1 MPSPDVP
8 TPRWCVLG
16 TIPGGRVSLVWLS
29 LDGAELGRD
38 DVERAQLPELV
49 TRLEAE
55 TAGLRWVFSDAPH
68 WYPRLVA
75 AGITLSRCHDLR
87 LCHAV
92 LRDAASVT
100 ERAELAADTRWDA
113 GPSDIA
119 GPELVTALFDYD
131 AGPSAHTVPHDLDS
145 ALDEFRR
152 QRAAV
157 ASSSR
162 PGALHLLL
170 AAESA
175 GALAAVEMSAAGTPW
190 DVVEHQRILT
200 EALGPRPAAGH
211 KPAKMLELAEQ
222 VRAALNAPQL
232 SIDSPTQ
239 LLRALHRAGLSVDS
253 TSKWELE
260 EQEHPV
266 IEPLLEYKKLARLL
280 SANGWAWLDEWVRE
294 GRYHPVYVPGGV
306 VTGRWAAAGGGA
318 LQLPRLLRPAL
329 RSDPGWVLVS
339 ADVAQ
344 LEPRVLAAMA
354 GDRAMAQAGWR
365 RDLYAG
371 IVEQNIVATRQE
383 AKIGMLGALYGGT
396 TGVSGTV
403 VPQLRKVFPAA
414 MRVVD
419 EAARTGENGGI
430 VSTWW
435 GRSSPAPSPG
445 WRRLHDRASDIEA
458 SPSDERA
465 ARNAARTQ
473 GRFTRNFVVQ
483 GTAAEWALS
492 WIADLRLRL
501 ARLDPVTDGPRAT
514 ASGLAFQNRPHLV
527 FFLHD
532 EVIVHTPEALAE
544 EAAEAVRDAA
554 VAAGRLLFGGAPVDF
569 PLDVQIAERAVKE

>member
-16 TIPGGRVSLVWLS
+16 TGEQGRISVVTLAATGEEIDRHDVDRGQLS
-29 LDGAELGRD
+29 
-38 DVERAQLPELV
+38 ERVA
-49 TRLEAE
+49 RIEAE
-55 TAGLRWVFSDAPH
+55 TEGLRWVWSDAPH
-68 WYPRLVA
+68 WYPQLVA
-75 AGITLSRCHDLR
+75 AGVTVTRCHDLR
-87 LCHAV
+87 LAHAI
-92 LRDAASVT
+92 LRDSTTVR
-100 ERAELAADTRWDA
+100 ERADLIADTRWDA
-113 GPSDIA
+113 GPSIVAETEPDS
-119 GPELVTALFDYD
+119 VLFDYD
-131 AGPSAHTVPHDLDS
+131 AGPSDTAVPHDLGA
-145 ALDEFRR
+145 ALEEFHR
-152 QRAAV
+152 QRTAL
-157 ASSSR
+157 ASSTH
-162 PGALHLLL
+162 PGALQLLL

-175 GALAAVEMSAAGTPW
+175 GALAAVEMGAAGTPW
-190 DVVEHQRILT
+190 DVAEHQRILT
-200 EALGPRPAAGH
+200 EALGPRPQPGH
-211 KPAKMLELAEQ
+211 KPSRMVELAEQ
-222 VRAALNAPQL
+222 VREALNAPQL
-232 SIDSPTQ
+232 SIDSHTQ
-239 LLRALHRAGLSVDS
+239 LLRALHRAGISVDS

-260 EQEHPV
+260 EQDHPV

-280 SANGWAWLDEWVRE
+280 SANGWTWLDEWVRA

-329 RSDPGWVLVS
+329 RADPGWLLVS

-365 RDLYAG
+365 RDLYSG
-371 IVEQNIVATRQE
+371 IVEQNIVPTRQD

-445 WRRLHDRASDIEA
+445 WRRLHDRASDVEA

-465 ARNAARTQ
+465 ARNASRTQ

-501 ARLDPVTDGPRAT
+501 ARIDPVTDGPRAT
-514 ASGLAFQNRPHLV
+514 ASGPAFEHCPHLV

-532 EVIVHTPEALAE
+532 EVIVHTPAALAE
-544 EAAEAVRDAA
+544 EAAEAVREAA
-554 VAAGRLLFGGAPVDF
+554 AAAGRLLFGGAPVDF